1 MDITEIARAYLAHNA
16 AESGADE
23 VIRDLLAE
31 IERISALWIA
41 ETRENERLRA
51 LLTDAPV
58 LVINERYA
66 AVIGEDVCLA
76 YMQAIREW
84 HPKVQAA
91 LTGDSV
97 GEK

>member
-1 MDITEIARAYLAHNA
+1 MTPQGNCCAMGEPLDGVKPCRRC
-16 AESGADE
+16 GAGPRE
-23 VIRDLLAE
+23 VCGPHYRVMCE
-31 IERISALWIA
+31 EV
-41 ETRENERLRA
+41 ERLRA

-58 LVINERYA
+58 LIINERYA

-91 LTGDSV
+91 LTGESV